1 MASPVIQ
8 NNFRAR
14 KTFAKIAKIIDIPNL
29 IDIQKQSYEKF
40 LQKDIAARQARGRR
54 PAGRLQERLPDQG
67 LLGDVV
73 ARVRFATPSTS
84 PSTTSTSAAS
94 AA

>member
-1 MASPVIQ
+1 MASPMIQ
-8 NNFRAR
+8 NNFRVR
-14 KTFAKIAKIIDIPNL
+14 KSFAKIGKIIDIPNL

-40 LQKDIAARQARGRR
+40 LQKDIAAREARGRR
-54 PAGRLQERLPDQG
+54 PSGRLQERLPDQG
-67 LLGDVV
+67 LLRDVV
-73 ARVRFATPSTS
+73 ARVRLATPWTS